1 MYFISLVLF
10 LTKFSCLC
18 SKEEC
23 TFAKYIVAML
33 NSYMTSG
40 EEESEKIKV
49 EEK

>member
-10 LTKFSCLC
+10 FATFSCLC
-18 SKEEC
+18 SKEEF

-33 NSYMTSG
+33 NSYTTSG
-40 EEESEKIKV
+40 EKESEKIKV